1 MRRAIEMTPDER
13 KAALDAIKL
22 AARTFEPMS
31 TDKQARDMT
40 EAERQAFLNE
50 CKRRAG

>member
-1 MRRAIEMTPDER
+1 MKLAKDMSDQER

-22 AARTFEPMS
+22 AARTFEPMP
-31 TDKQARDMT
+31 TDKMARDMT
-40 EAERQAFLNE
+40 PQERETFLRE